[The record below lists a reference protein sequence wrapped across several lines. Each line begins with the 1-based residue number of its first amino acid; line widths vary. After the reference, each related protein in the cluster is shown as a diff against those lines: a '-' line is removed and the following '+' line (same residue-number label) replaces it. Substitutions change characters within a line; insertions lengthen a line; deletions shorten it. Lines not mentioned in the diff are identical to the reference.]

1 MWIFLG
7 LISCFFLGFYDISK
21 KVSLK
26 GNAVFPVLFFASA
39 TGGLLFVPF
48 ILLSHLEVITD
59 NSYFFVPSVGFH
71 THLLFL
77 TKSLLVGTSWFF
89 AYTALKKLP
98 LTIVTPIRATGPI
111 WTLFGAMVIFQEQYN
126 LWQWSGIITVLGFFY
141 FFALASNREGIS
153 FKSNKWVFAIV
164 LATFLGSIST
174 LYDKFL
180 IAHYDRMAVQAWF
193 SIYMIP
199 VFFPFLMFVWYPK
212 RKESKPFRLQ
222 VSIPL
227 IGILLSIADFAYFAA
242 LNDKD
247 ALITILSVLRRASV
261 IIAFVAGAIFFKET
275 NIKRKAIA
283 LAGILAGVVMIVLST
298 Y

>member
-1 MWIFLG
+1 MWVFLG

-26 GNAVFPVLFFASA
+26 DNAVFPVLFFASA

-48 ILLSHLEVITD
+48 ILLSHFEVLTA
-59 NSYFFVPSVGFH
+59 NSYFYVPSVSWQ

-89 AYTALKKLP
+89 AYTALKNLP

-111 WTLFGAMVIFQEQYN
+111 WTLFGAMIIFQEHYN
-126 LWQWSGIITVLGFFY
+126 FWQWAGIVTVLGFFY
-141 FFALASNREGIS
+141 FFAMAGNREGIS
-153 FKSNKWVFAIV
+153 FKSNKWIFAIIF
-164 LATFLGSIST
+164 ATFLGSIST

-180 IAHYDRMAVQAWF
+180 IGNYDRMAVQAWF
-193 SIYMIP
+193 SIYMAP
-199 VFFPFLMFVWYPK
+199 VFLPFLLFVWYPK
-212 RKESKPFRLQ
+212 RKESKPFRLRL
-222 VSIPL
+222 SIPL
-227 IGILLSIADFAYFAA
+227 IGILLSVADFAYFAA
-242 LNDKD
+242 LNDED

-261 IIAFVAGAIFFKET
+261 IISFLAGAVIFKEV

-283 LAGILAGVVMIVLST
+283 LAGILSGVLMIVLST